1 MGIGLASAPYGDFST
16 MGLEVGLGLP
26 LMVTG
31 HEGGSPRTTADNS
44 PAMGSSDASNGNGH
58 HAAGAGAGANGPE
71 SGAVEW
77 NQWMNVNG
85 I

>member
-26 LMVTG
+26 FMATG
-31 HEGGSPRTTADNS
+31 HEGGSSQTTADNS

-58 HAAGAGAGANGPE
+58 HAGAGTGANGPE
-71 SGAVEW
+71 NGAVEW